1 MRSMLLRLIGDEG
14 GQDLIEYALLTSVI
28 GLVGY
33 ASFDFIQSAIF
44 TTYGSWDTGVNSL
57 WVPDDPTGGGS

>member
-1 MRSMLLRLIGDEG
+1 MWSTLLRLIGDEG
-14 GQDLIEYALLTSVI
+14 GQDLIEYALLTTVV

-33 ASFDFIQSAIF
+33 ASFDFIRAAIF

>member
-1 MRSMLLRLIGDEG
+1 MRSTLLRLIGDEG

-33 ASFDFIQSAIF
+33 ASFDYIRSAIGS
-44 TTYGSWDTGVNSL
+44 TYATWDTEVNDL
-57 WVPDDPTGGGS
+57 WVPEDPSGGGS